1 LEAISARIEEICGFE
16 GRLAGT
22 DAERR
27 LANQLSE
34 ELGSATRSS
43 VVEPIWVQPQWAIVH
58 LLHCLLAIVGS
69 VVAPSQPAVG
79 FAIVLAAA
87 TSAYLDLS
95 GRWYLIRRLLFRRA
109 SQNVHVS
116 GGDRLTAPGSPRVIL
131 CANLDA
137 PRTGAAY
144 NRLPMRLLERAS
156 RRFPV
161 MASPT
166 RIWFWSIALLLI
178 PIGLRMA
185 GVDATWLD
193 LVQLAPTL
201 ILIVACFLL
210 GEIALSPG
218 SPGANAN
225 ASGVVAV
232 TEALRRLDDDPLA
245 NLRVEVALCGG
256 GETTM
261 QGMRSFIRSHR
272 KDLDREETR
281 FISFESVGHG
291 TPRFATSGGLAV
303 SLPLDSRLAELCAA
317 VALAEESA
325 DDGDDDRAGPIRD
338 GRTSAAAIARAYRYP
353 AIAITCRDG
362 GEALPAGH
370 HTPSD
375 SPDSV
380 DPAAIER
387 AAGFAVAAI
396 RLLDRDLGRSK
407 PGQAAA
413 GPAASSAG

>member
-1 LEAISARIEEICGFE
+1 M
-16 GRLAGT
+16 
-22 DAERR
+22 
-27 LANQLSE
+27 
-34 ELGSATRSS
+34 
-43 VVEPIWVQPQWAIVH
+43 EPIWVQPQWAIVH

-69 VVAPSQPAVG
+69 VLAPSQPAVG

-116 GGDRLTAPGSPRVIL
+116 GGDRLATADAPRVIL

-166 RIWFWSIALLLI
+166 RIWFWSIGLLLI
-178 PIGLRMA
+178 PIGARMA

-210 GEIALSPG
+210 GEIALSPA

-225 ASGVVAV
+225 ASGVAAVARV
-232 TEALRRLDDDPLA
+232 AAAARRRSARPASASRSRSAAAVRRRCRGCARSFAAIARSFDREDDPVHL
-245 NLRVEVALCGG
+245 LRVGRPRCSRAS
-256 GETTM
+256 
-261 QGMRSFIRSHR
+261 RSPRASRSACRSIR
-272 KDLDREETR
+272 
-281 FISFESVGHG
+281 G
-291 TPRFATSGGLAV
+291 
-303 SLPLDSRLAELCAA
+303 LAELCAA
-317 VALAEESA
+317 VALADES
-325 DDGDDDRAGPIRD
+325 GDDD
-338 GRTSAAAIARAYRYP
+338 
-353 AIAITCRDG
+353 
-362 GEALPAGH
+362 GEG
-370 HTPSD
+370 
-375 SPDSV
+375 
-380 DPAAIER
+380 
-387 AAGFAVAAI
+387 
-396 RLLDRDLGRSK
+396 
-407 PGQAAA
+407 
-413 GPAASSAG
+413 